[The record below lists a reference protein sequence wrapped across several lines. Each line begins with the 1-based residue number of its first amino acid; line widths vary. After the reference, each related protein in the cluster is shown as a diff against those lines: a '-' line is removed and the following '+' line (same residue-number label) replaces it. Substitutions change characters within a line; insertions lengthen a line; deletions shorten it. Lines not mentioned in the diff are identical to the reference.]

1 MEIGVFLGLK
11 YSSLKLNHDDG
22 DKDMVTFIA
31 EKLVKKDYM
40 SNIFGEPTW
49 KRVVEAIG
57 SRAGADNP
65 RHAEEIAK
73 KHQGNTVDR
82 DIFAGKIF
90 RL

>member
-22 DKDMVTFIA
+22 DTDMVTYIT
-31 EKLVKKDYM
+31 EKFVKKEYM
-40 SNIFGEPTW
+40 VDIFGEPTW
-49 KRVVEAIG
+49 KSVVEAIG

-73 KHQGNTVDR
+73 KHQGNGLYG
-82 DIFAGKIF
+82 A
-90 RL
+90 